1 MSDAVD
7 VDQHAAAIAA
17 GDSGAFARAL
27 AVIEPSVR
35 ASLRSYA
42 SKVDVEAVVQEALL
56 RLWQAAPR
64 FVPDG
69 RPNGLARFATR
80 IAHNLA
86 IDELRRRRELP
97 SEDAAL
103 DEASTRTMAAES
115 TVLAAPDPMLR
126 ARIVYCYEQ
135 LPPKNALAMHA
146 RIEARGGEPDTAV
159 AEQLGMR
166 LNTFLQNV
174 TRARKLLERCLE
186 EQGVALGTE
195 AP

>member
-1 MSDAVD
+1 VSDALD

-17 GDSGAFARAL
+17 GDAGAFARAL

-42 SKVDVEAVVQEALL
+42 AKVDVEAVVQEALL
-56 RLWQAAPR
+56 RLWQVAPR

-69 RPNGLARFATR
+69 RPHGLIRFATR

-97 SEDAAL
+97 SEAAAL
-103 DEASTRTMAAES
+103 DEASARTISAES
-115 TVLAAPDPMLR
+115 FALAAPDPMLR
-126 ARIVYCYEQ
+126 ARIVFCYEQ

-146 RIEARGGEPDTAV
+146 RIEARGGDSDTAI

>member
-1 MSDAVD
+1 MSDALDVD
-7 VDQHAAAIAA
+7 VYAAAIAA
-17 GDSGAFARAL
+17 GDAGAFARAL
-27 AVIEPSVR
+27 AVIEPSLR

-42 SKVDVEAVVQEALL
+42 AKLDVEAVVQEALL
-56 RLWQAAPR
+56 RSWQVAPR

-69 RPNGLARFATR
+69 RPNGFLRFTVR

-86 IDELRRRRELP
+86 IDELRKRRELP
-97 SEDAAL
+97 SEASAL
-103 DEASTRTMAAES
+103 DEASARTMALES
-115 TVLAAPDPMLR
+115 SVLAAPDPMLR
-126 ARIVYCYEQ
+126 ARIVFCYEQ

-146 RIEARGGEPDTAV
+146 RIEARGGESDTAI